1 MTWNHRVVKIKDSDG
16 ADWLSIREAF
26 YNSKGELT
34 AYTSEPVDVSGET
47 LGELRQTL
55 RWMGLALSKP
65 IIDDA
70 TVKFAQE
77 DQLNE
82 E

>member
-1 MTWNHRVVKIKDSDG
+1 MTWNHRIVKIKDTDG

-34 AYTSEPVDVSGET
+34 SYTSEPVDVSGET
-47 LGELRQTL
+47 VKELQRTL
-55 RWMGLALSKP
+55 KWMGEALSKP

-70 TVKFAQE
+70 TVKFALE
-77 DQLNE
+77 DS
-82 E
+82 